1 MIRKKEI
8 YSYIIAFMVMIVT
21 SITVYLLT
29 SEDDT
34 AYSRV
39 FSSNSFIEKEIVYN
53 QKNFSNAHKLGLE
66 IDNVKREIVKMSSD
80 LERQSLEYAQLVD
93 EMEVIKSNLDW
104 LSKTTAFSSYTR
116 EMLQALP
123 QRINIASLQDY
134 RSQVNIRIYEI
145 AKAERAESI
154 LNPDNSTSLEKV
166 DLEKLEELMSL
177 YKALLTQINTLIS
190 VSGDYSV
197 ALEEARVFLKER
209 QVWTYSNSPIWENI
223 FNLDTKKLFGV
234 TSLVSSISKNLDLAK
249 VRLSSVYFGALSLI
263 LLFLNW
269 WSRLKLDLVS
279 LRQEKV
285 FGHPLKDSFSNSIIV
300 LTITFVASSILP
312 AFFFT
317 CVWFL
322 DFNWAR
328 HPSILFDEA
337 MIASFALLWSVGF
350 LYHLSRK
357 KGMLELHFRWS
368 KAMCHTIHH
377 RIRVIMFPLLVILVF
392 FHFCRLFA
400 QEGDAEILRIL
411 YLTMVIFLFILYR
424 SALNI
429 EEVNA
434 HLPSYF
440 QSGVGFFVIYYSV
453 LGSFF
458 VVIMTAMLG
467 LYVASWKILVL
478 QQLNIF
484 ALIGIFLIYQLGE
497 RWLILEQRQL
507 SYQRFL
513 AKREEKIARENEG
526 LSEEAPAFD
535 VEEQGLD
542 KESISEQS
550 MTLLKG
556 LCLVLLVIT
565 LSAIWSNQLELTNW
579 MDNILLWQATSS
591 ASSGAEA
598 VDITLKSLMYAVLTL
613 VISFVSIRN
622 IPGLLELLILRRM
635 NLSPGTGY
643 TITTLLRYIIL
654 VLGIVIS
661 FTTIGIEWD
670 RLQWLVAAIGVGL
683 GFGLQEIFANFIS
696 GLILLFERPIRIGD
710 TVTINE
716 LSGTVSKIQTRSTT
730 IIDWD
735 NKEIVVPNK
744 VFITDKLINWSLTD
758 SVTRVVIP
766 VGVAYDSDIDLVEDL
781 LYRAVEDTPLVLSI
795 PAPQVYFLTFGDSSL
810 EFELRLHINSIDDRL
825 PTLHLVN
832 KKINQLFKENN
843 VEIAYPQIDVHMKD
857 TEQKKN

>member
-8 YSYIIAFMVMIVT
+8 YSYIIAFMVMITT

-39 FSSNSFIEKEIVYN
+39 FSSNNFIEKEIVYN
-53 QKNFSNAHKLGLE
+53 QKNFSNTHKLGLE
-66 IDNVKREIVKMSSD
+66 IDKVKLEIGKMSAN
-80 LERQSLEYAQLVD
+80 LERVSLEYGQLVD

-104 LSKTTAFSSYTR
+104 LRKTTAFSSYTR
-116 EMLQALP
+116 KTLQELP
-123 QRINIASLQDY
+123 QKINIESLRDY
-134 RSQVNIRIYEI
+134 RSQVDIRIYEI
-145 AKAERAESI
+145 TKAERAESK
-154 LNPDNSTSLEKV
+154 LNPDNSSSAEKM
-166 DLEKLEELMSL
+166 DLEKLQELMSL
-177 YKALLTQINTLIS
+177 YKALLSQIDTLIS
-190 VSGDYSV
+190 VAGDYSF

-209 QVWTYSNSPIWENI
+209 QVWTYSNSPIWESI

-234 TSLVSSISKNLDLAK
+234 ASLTSSISQNIELAK
-249 VRLSSVYFGALSLI
+249 VRLSLFYFVVLSLI
-263 LLFLNW
+263 LFFLNW
-269 WSRLKLDLVS
+269 WSRLKLNIVS
-279 LRQEKV
+279 QRQEKV

-300 LTITFVASSILP
+300 LTITFIASSFLP
-312 AFFFT
+312 VFFFT

-322 DFNWAR
+322 DFNWVR

-337 MIASFALLWSVGF
+337 MIASFVLLWSVGF

-368 KAMCHTIHH
+368 KAMCYTIHN

-392 FHFCRLFA
+392 FHFCRLVA

-434 HLPSYF
+434 HLPAYF
-440 QSGVGFFVIYYSV
+440 QSGMGYLVIYYSV

-458 VVIMTAMLG
+458 VVIILAMLG
-467 LYVASWKILVL
+467 LYIASWKILVL

-513 AKREEKIARENEG
+513 TKREEKIARESEG
-526 LSEEAPAFD
+526 ISEEASALD
-535 VEEQGLD
+535 VEDQGLD
-542 KESISEQS
+542 KEAISDQS

-556 LCLVLLVIT
+556 LCLVLLVTT
-565 LSAIWSNQLELTNW
+565 LSAIWSNQLELTTW
-579 MDNILLWQATSS
+579 MDNVVLWQTALSG
-591 ASSGAEA
+591 SSGAELI
-598 VDITLKSLMYAVLTL
+598 DITLKSLLYSLLTL
-613 VISFVSIRN
+613 VIAFVSIRN
-622 IPGLLELLILRRM
+622 IPGLLELLVLRRM

-643 TITTLLRYIIL
+643 TIITLLRYIIL
-654 VLGIVIS
+654 VLGIVIA

-758 SVTRVVIP
+758 SVTRVVIR
-766 VGVAYDSDIDLVEDL
+766 VGVAYGSDIDLVEDL
-781 LYRAVEDTPLVLSI
+781 LYRTVEDTPLVLSV
-795 PAPQVYFLTFGDSSL
+795 PSPQVYFLTFGDSSL

-832 KKINQLFKENN
+832 KKINQLFKENS
-843 VEIAYPQIDVHMKD
+843 VEIAYPQIDVHIRGD
-857 TEQKKN
+857 T

>member
-1 MIRKKEI
+1 
-8 YSYIIAFMVMIVT
+8 
-21 SITVYLLT
+21 
-29 SEDDT
+29 
-34 AYSRV
+34 
-39 FSSNSFIEKEIVYN
+39 
-53 QKNFSNAHKLGLE
+53 
-66 IDNVKREIVKMSSD
+66 
-80 LERQSLEYAQLVD
+80 
-93 EMEVIKSNLDW
+93 
-104 LSKTTAFSSYTR
+104 
-116 EMLQALP
+116 
-123 QRINIASLQDY
+123 
-134 RSQVNIRIYEI
+134 
-145 AKAERAESI
+145 
-154 LNPDNSTSLEKV
+154 
-166 DLEKLEELMSL
+166 
-177 YKALLTQINTLIS
+177 
-190 VSGDYSV
+190 
-197 ALEEARVFLKER
+197 
-209 QVWTYSNSPIWENI
+209 
-223 FNLDTKKLFGV
+223 
-234 TSLVSSISKNLDLAK
+234 
-249 VRLSSVYFGALSLI
+249 
-263 LLFLNW
+263 
-269 WSRLKLDLVS
+269 
-279 LRQEKV
+279 
-285 FGHPLKDSFSNSIIV
+285 
-300 LTITFVASSILP
+300 
-312 AFFFT
+312 
-317 CVWFL
+317 
-322 DFNWAR
+322 
-328 HPSILFDEA
+328 
-337 MIASFALLWSVGF
+337 
-350 LYHLSRK
+350 
-357 KGMLELHFRWS
+357 
-368 KAMCHTIHH
+368 
-377 RIRVIMFPLLVILVF
+377 MFPLLVILVF

-598 VDITLKSLMYAVLTL
+598 VDITLKSLMYALLTL

-758 SVTRVVIP
+758 SVTRVVIR
-766 VGVAYDSDIDLVEDL
+766 VGVAYGSDIDLVEDL
-781 LYRAVEDTPLVLSI
+781 LYRTVEDTPLVLSV
-795 PAPQVYFLTFGDSSL
+795 PSPQVYFLTFGDSSL

-832 KKINQLFKENN
+832 KKINQLFKENS
-843 VEIAYPQIDVHMKD
+843 VEIAYPQIDVHIRGD
-857 TEQKKN
+857 T

>member
-8 YSYIIAFMVMIVT
+8 YSYIIAFMAMIVM
-21 SITVYLLT
+21 SITIYLLT
-29 SEDDT
+29 IEDDA
-34 AYSRV
+34 AYSNVLNRK
-39 FSSNSFIEKEIVYN
+39 SFIENGIVFN
-53 QKNFSNAHKLGLE
+53 QQSFLNSRELDTEVEK
-66 IDNVKREIVKMSSD
+66 VKQEIVKMSSD
-80 LERQSLEYAQLVD
+80 LERVSRENAELSG
-93 EMEVIKSNLDW
+93 EMEMIENNLNW
-104 LSKTTAFSSYTR
+104 LSKTTEFASYTR
-116 EMLQALP
+116 EMLQQLP
-123 QRINIASLQDY
+123 QRIDAEDLHDY
-134 RSQVNIRIYEI
+134 RSQVNIRLYEI
-145 AKAERAESI
+145 TKVERAM
-154 LNPDNSTSLEKV
+154 SLTRGDDSKTYEEV
-166 DLEKLEELMSL
+166 DLEKLHQLISL
-177 YKALLTQINTLIS
+177 YKALSNQIDILIS
-190 VSGDYSV
+190 VTSDYSV
-197 ALEEARVFLKER
+197 ELEEARAFLQER
-209 QVWTYSNSPIWENI
+209 QVWTYSNSPIWKNI
-223 FNLDTKKLFGV
+223 FNLDTEKLFGDAYPI
-234 TSLVSSISKNLDLAK
+234 SSIYRNVNMAK
-249 VRLSSVYFGALSLI
+249 VRVSLVYFVALSMI

-300 LTITFVASSILP
+300 LAITFIASSILP

-317 CVWFL
+317 CIWFL
-322 DFNWAR
+322 DANWLR
-328 HPSILFDEA
+328 HPSILFDEV
-337 MIASFALLWSVGF
+337 MIASFALLWSIGF

-368 KAMCHTIHH
+368 KEVCHTIHH
-377 RIRVIMFPLLVILVF
+377 RIRVIMFPLLMILVL
-392 FHFCRLFA
+392 FHFFRLIA
-400 QEGDAEILRIL
+400 QENDAEILRIL
-411 YLTMVIFLFILYR
+411 FLLVVVLLFVLYR
-424 SALNI
+424 SALNLKDI
-429 EEVNA
+429 NI
-434 HLPSYF
+434 HLPAFF
-440 QSGVGFFVIYYSV
+440 QSGLGFFFIYYSV
-453 LGSFF
+453 LGSYF
-458 VVIMTAMLG
+458 VVMMTAILG

-484 ALIGIFLIYQLGE
+484 VLIGVFLVYQLGE

-513 AKREEKIARENEG
+513 TKREEKIARESEG
-526 LSEEAPAFD
+526 LTEEASVFD
-535 VEEQGLD
+535 AEEQGLD
-542 KESISEQS
+542 KASISEQS

-556 LCLVLLVIT
+556 LCLVLLVT
-565 LSAIWSNQLELTNW
+565 ALSTIWSNQLELTNW
-579 MDNILLWQATSS
+579 MDDVVLWQATPSTS
-591 ASSGAEA
+591 NGAEA
-598 VDITLKSLMYAVLTL
+598 VDITLKSLMYALLTL

-622 IPGLLELLILRRM
+622 IPGLLELLVLRRM
-635 NLSPGTGY
+635 NLAPGTGY

-654 VLGIVIS
+654 MIGIVIA
-661 FTTIGIEWD
+661 FTTIGIEWE

-766 VGVAYDSDIDLVEDL
+766 VGVAYGSDIDLVEEL
-781 LYRAVEDTPLVLSI
+781 LYRAVEDTPLVLSV

-832 KKINQLFKENN
+832 KKINQLFKANN
-843 VEIAYPQIDVHMKD
+843 VEISFPQIDVHMKD
-857 TEQKKN
+857 MQN

>member
-80 LERQSLEYAQLVD
+80 LERQSLDYAQLVD

-123 QRINIASLQDY
+123 QRINIESLQDY

-234 TSLVSSISKNLDLAK
+234 TSLVSSISQNLDLAK
-249 VRLSSVYFGALSLI
+249 VRLSSMYFGALSLI

-411 YLTMVIFLFILYR
+411 YLTIVIFLFILYR

-598 VDITLKSLMYAVLTL
+598 VDITLKSLMYALLTL

-758 SVTRVVIP
+758 SVTRVVIR
-766 VGVAYDSDIDLVEDL
+766 VGVAYGSDIDLVEDL
-781 LYRAVEDTPLVLSI
+781 LYRTVEDTPLVLSV
-795 PAPQVYFLTFGDSSL
+795 PSPQVYFLTFGDSSL

-832 KKINQLFKENN
+832 KKINQLFKENS
-843 VEIAYPQIDVHMKD
+843 VEIAYPQIDVHIRGD
-857 TEQKKN
+857 T

>member
-80 LERQSLEYAQLVD
+80 LERQSLDYAQLVD

-123 QRINIASLQDY
+123 QRINIESLQDY

-234 TSLVSSISKNLDLAK
+234 TSLVSSISQNLDLAK

-598 VDITLKSLMYAVLTL
+598 VDITLKSLMYALLTL

-766 VGVAYDSDIDLVEDL
+766 VGVAYDSDIDFVEDL

-843 VEIAYPQIDVHMKD
+843 VEIAYPQIDVHIRGD
-857 TEQKKN
+857 T

>member
-80 LERQSLEYAQLVD
+80 LERQSLDYAQLVD

-123 QRINIASLQDY
+123 QRINIESLQDY

-223 FNLDTKKLFGV
+223 FNLDTKKLFGL
-234 TSLVSSISKNLDLAK
+234 TSLVSSISQNLDLAK

-411 YLTMVIFLFILYR
+411 YLTIVIFLFILYR

-598 VDITLKSLMYAVLTL
+598 VDITLKSLMYALLTL

-758 SVTRVVIP
+758 SVTRVVIR
-766 VGVAYDSDIDLVEDL
+766 VGVAYGSDIDLVEDL
-781 LYRAVEDTPLVLSI
+781 LYRTVEDTPLVLSV
-795 PAPQVYFLTFGDSSL
+795 PSPQVYFLTFGDSSL

-832 KKINQLFKENN
+832 KKINQLFKENS
-843 VEIAYPQIDVHMKD
+843 VEIAYPQIDVHIRGD
-857 TEQKKN
+857 T

>member
-1 MIRKKEI
+1 
-8 YSYIIAFMVMIVT
+8 MVMIVT

-80 LERQSLEYAQLVD
+80 LERQSLDYAQLVD

-123 QRINIASLQDY
+123 QRINIESLQDY

-234 TSLVSSISKNLDLAK
+234 TSLVSSISQNLDLAK

-458 VVIMTAMLG
+458 CRHNDGYVGVVCRIMENTRTSTTEYIRANRH
-467 LYVASWKILVL
+467 IL
-478 QQLNIF
+478 
-484 ALIGIFLIYQLGE
+484 
-497 RWLILEQRQL
+497 
-507 SYQRFL
+507 
-513 AKREEKIARENEG
+513 
-526 LSEEAPAFD
+526 D
-535 VEEQGLD
+535 
-542 KESISEQS
+542 
-550 MTLLKG
+550 
-556 LCLVLLVIT
+556 
-565 LSAIWSNQLELTNW
+565 LSA
-579 MDNILLWQATSS
+579 
-591 ASSGAEA
+591 
-598 VDITLKSLMYAVLTL
+598 
-613 VISFVSIRN
+613 R
-622 IPGLLELLILRRM
+622 
-635 NLSPGTGY
+635 
-643 TITTLLRYIIL
+643 
-654 VLGIVIS
+654 
-661 FTTIGIEWD
+661 
-670 RLQWLVAAIGVGL
+670 
-683 GFGLQEIFANFIS
+683 
-696 GLILLFERPIRIGD
+696 
-710 TVTINE
+710 
-716 LSGTVSKIQTRSTT
+716 
-730 IIDWD
+730 
-735 NKEIVVPNK
+735 
-744 VFITDKLINWSLTD
+744 
-758 SVTRVVIP
+758 
-766 VGVAYDSDIDLVEDL
+766 
-781 LYRAVEDTPLVLSI
+781 
-795 PAPQVYFLTFGDSSL
+795 
-810 EFELRLHINSIDDRL
+810 
-825 PTLHLVN
+825 
-832 KKINQLFKENN
+832 
-843 VEIAYPQIDVHMKD
+843 
-857 TEQKKN
+857 

>member
-1 MIRKKEI
+1 
-8 YSYIIAFMVMIVT
+8 MIVT

>member
-80 LERQSLEYAQLVD
+80 LERQSLDYAQLVD

-123 QRINIASLQDY
+123 QRINIESLQDY

-234 TSLVSSISKNLDLAK
+234 TSLVSSISQNLDLAK

-598 VDITLKSLMYAVLTL
+598 VDITLKSLMYALLTL

-758 SVTRVVIP
+758 SVTRVVIR
-766 VGVAYDSDIDLVEDL
+766 VGVAYGSDIDLVEDL
-781 LYRAVEDTPLVLSI
+781 LYRTVEDTPLVLSV
-795 PAPQVYFLTFGDSSL
+795 PSPQVYFLTFGDSSL

-832 KKINQLFKENN
+832 KKINQLFKENS
-843 VEIAYPQIDVHMKD
+843 VEIAYPQIDVHIRGD
-857 TEQKKN
+857 T

>member
-8 YSYIIAFMVMIVT
+8 YSYIIAFMAMIVM
-21 SITVYLLT
+21 SITIYLLT

-39 FSSNSFIEKEIVYN
+39 FNSDSFIETEIQFDQNYVVN
-53 QKNFSNAHKLGLE
+53 SHDIGLE
-66 IDNVKREIVKMSSD
+66 IEKVTSEIKKMSSD
-80 LERQSLEYAQLVD
+80 LEGISLEYAALT
-93 EMEVIKSNLDW
+93 EEIEVIKSNLDW
-104 LSKTTAFSSYTR
+104 LSKTTSFGSYTR
-116 EMLQALP
+116 KMLQELP
-123 QRINIASLQDY
+123 QRINIERLQDY

-145 AKAERAESI
+145 TKAERAAS
-154 LNPDNSTSLEKV
+154 LPSGVTSSSAQYV
-166 DLEKLEELMSL
+166 DLDKLKELISL
-177 YKALLTQINTLIS
+177 YKALSNQVETLIA

-197 ALEEARVFLKER
+197 ALEKARTFLEER
-209 QVWTYSNSPIWENI
+209 QVWTYSNSPMWENLL
-223 FNLDTKKLFGV
+223 NLDTKKVFGV
-234 TSLVSSISKNLDLAK
+234 ASPISSISRNVYLPKIQVSL
-249 VRLSSVYFGALSLI
+249 VYFVVLSLI

-285 FGHPLKDSFSNSIIV
+285 FGNPLKDSFSNSIIV

-317 CVWFL
+317 CVWFIE
-322 DFNWAR
+322 FIWG
-328 HPSILFDEA
+328 HQSSILFDEA
-337 MIASFALLWSVGF
+337 MIASFTLLWSVAF

-368 KAMCHTIHH
+368 KEVCSTIHH
-377 RIRVIMFPLLVILVF
+377 RVRVIMFPLLVILVC
-392 FHFCRLFA
+392 FHFFRLLA
-400 QEGDAEILRIL
+400 QENDAEILRIL
-411 YLTMVIFLFILYR
+411 FLLIVVFLFVLYR
-424 SALNI
+424 SALNLNDI
-429 EEVNA
+429 NA
-434 HLPSYF
+434 HLPAFF
-440 QSGVGFFVIYYSV
+440 QSGIGFFFIYYSV
-453 LGSFF
+453 LGSYF
-458 VVIMTAMLG
+458 VVMMTAILG

-484 ALIGIFLIYQLGE
+484 ALIGVFLVYQLGE

-513 AKREEKIARENEG
+513 ARREEKIARENEG
-526 LSEEAPAFD
+526 LPEEASTFD
-535 VEEQGLD
+535 AEEKGLD
-542 KESISEQS
+542 KEAISEQS

-556 LCLVLLVIT
+556 LCLVLLVTVIST
-565 LSAIWSNQLELTNW
+565 IWSNQLELTNW
-579 MDNILLWQATSS
+579 MDNVVLWQATPSTG
-591 ASSGAEA
+591 SGTEL
-598 VDITLKSLMYAVLTL
+598 VDITLKSVMYALLTL
-613 VISFVSIRN
+613 VVSFVSIRN
-622 IPGLLELLILRRM
+622 IPGLLELLVLRRM
-635 NLSPGTGY
+635 SLAPGTGY
-643 TITTLLRYIIL
+643 TITTLLRYLIL
-654 VLGIVIS
+654 MLGIAIA
-661 FTTIGIEWD
+661 FTTIGVEWE

-766 VGVAYDSDIDLVEDL
+766 IGVAYDSDVNLVEDL
-781 LYRAVEDTPLVLSI
+781 LYRAVEDTPLVLSV
-795 PAPQVYFLTFGDSSL
+795 PAPRVYFLTFGESSL
-810 EFELRLHINSIDDRL
+810 DFELRLHINSIDDRL

-843 VEIAYPQIDVHMKD
+843 VEISYPQLDLHMKD
-857 TEQKKN
+857 K

>member
-8 YSYIIAFMVMIVT
+8 YSYIIAFMAMIVM
-21 SITVYLLT
+21 SIAVYFLT

-39 FSSNSFIEKEIVYN
+39 FNRESFIEKEIEYN

-66 IDNVKREIVKMSSD
+66 IDKVKREIVKMSSD
-80 LERQSLEYAQLVD
+80 LEKLSLEYAELVN

-104 LSKTTAFSSYTR
+104 LSKTTAFGSYTR

-123 QRINIASLQDY
+123 QKINIESLQDY

-145 AKAERAESI
+145 TKAERAVS
-154 LNPDNSTSLEKV
+154 LPSRDNSDSLEKI
-166 DLEKLEELMSL
+166 DLKKLQELTSL
-177 YKALLTQINTLIS
+177 YKALSSQINTLIS
-190 VSGDYSV
+190 VSADYSV
-197 ALEEARVFLKER
+197 ALEEARAFLKER
-209 QVWTYSNSPIWENI
+209 QVWTYSNAPIWENI
-223 FNLDTKKLFGV
+223 FKLDTKKLFGV
-234 TSLVSSISKNLDLAK
+234 TSLTSSISRNVDLAK
-249 VRLSSVYFGALSLI
+249 VRLSLVYFVVLSLI

-322 DFNWAR
+322 DFNWLH

-368 KAMCHTIHH
+368 KEMCHTIHH
-377 RIRVIMFPLLVILVF
+377 RIRVIMFPLLVVLVF
-392 FHFCRLFA
+392 FHFCRLIA

-411 YLTMVIFLFILYR
+411 YLMMVIFLFILYR

-429 EEVNA
+429 EDVNA
-434 HLPSYF
+434 HLPAYF
-440 QSGVGFFVIYYSV
+440 QSGVGFFIIYYSV

-458 VVIMTAMLG
+458 VVIMMAMLG

-484 ALIGIFLIYQLGE
+484 ALIGVFLVYQLGE

-526 LSEEAPAFD
+526 LSEEASAFET
-535 VEEQGLD
+535 EEQGLD

-556 LCLVLLVIT
+556 LCLVLLVTT
-565 LSAIWSNQLELTNW
+565 LSTVWSNQLELTTW
-579 MDNILLWQATSS
+579 MDNIVLWQATP
-591 ASSGAEA
+591 SGGSDAEE
-598 VDITLKSLMYAVLTL
+598 VDITLKSLMYSLLTL

-622 IPGLLELLILRRM
+622 IPGLLELLVLRRM
-635 NLSPGTGY
+635 SLAPGTGY

-654 VLGIVIS
+654 MLGIVIA
-661 FTTIGIEWD
+661 FTTIGIEWE

-766 VGVAYDSDIDLVEDL
+766 VGVAYDSEIDLVEDL
-781 LYRAVEDTPLVLSI
+781 LYRAVEDTPLVLSV

-843 VEIAYPQIDVHMKD
+843 VEIAYPQVDVHMKSL
-857 TEQKKN
+857 

>member
-598 VDITLKSLMYAVLTL
+598 VDITLKSLMYALLTL

>member
-80 LERQSLEYAQLVD
+80 LERQSLDYAQLVD

-123 QRINIASLQDY
+123 QRINIESLQDY

-234 TSLVSSISKNLDLAK
+234 TSLVSSISQNLDLAK

-598 VDITLKSLMYAVLTL
+598 VDITLKSLMYALLTL

-843 VEIAYPQIDVHMKD
+843 VEIAYPQIDVHIRGD
-857 TEQKKN
+857 T

>member
-8 YSYIIAFMVMIVT
+8 YSYIIAFMAMIVM
-21 SITVYLLT
+21 SITIYLLT
-29 SEDDT
+29 IEDDA
-34 AYSRV
+34 AYSNVLNRK
-39 FSSNSFIEKEIVYN
+39 SFIENGIVFN
-53 QKNFSNAHKLGLE
+53 QQSFLNSRELDSEVEK
-66 IDNVKREIVKMSSD
+66 VKQEIVKMSSD
-80 LERQSLEYAQLVD
+80 LERVSRENAELSG
-93 EMEVIKSNLDW
+93 EMEMIENNLNW
-104 LSKTTAFSSYTR
+104 LSKTTEFASYTR
-116 EMLQALP
+116 EMLQQLP
-123 QRINIASLQDY
+123 QRIDAEDLHDY
-134 RSQVNIRIYEI
+134 RSQVNIRLYEI
-145 AKAERAESI
+145 TKVERAM
-154 LNPDNSTSLEKV
+154 SLTRGDDSKTYEEV
-166 DLEKLEELMSL
+166 DLEKLHQLISL
-177 YKALLTQINTLIS
+177 YKALSNQIDILIS
-190 VSGDYSV
+190 VTSDYSV
-197 ALEEARVFLKER
+197 ELEEARAFLQER
-209 QVWTYSNSPIWENI
+209 QVWTYSNSPIWKNI
-223 FNLDTKKLFGV
+223 FNLDTEKLFGDAYPI
-234 TSLVSSISKNLDLAK
+234 SSIYRNVNMAK
-249 VRLSSVYFGALSLI
+249 VRVSLVYFVALSMI

-300 LTITFVASSILP
+300 LAITFIASSILP

-317 CVWFL
+317 CIWFL
-322 DFNWAR
+322 DANWLR
-328 HPSILFDEA
+328 HPSILFDEV
-337 MIASFALLWSVGF
+337 MIASFALLWSIGF

-368 KAMCHTIHH
+368 KEVCHTIHH
-377 RIRVIMFPLLVILVF
+377 RIRVIMFPLLMILVL
-392 FHFCRLFA
+392 FHFFRLIA
-400 QEGDAEILRIL
+400 QENDAEILRIL
-411 YLTMVIFLFILYR
+411 FLLVVVLLFVLYR
-424 SALNI
+424 SALNLKDI
-429 EEVNA
+429 NI
-434 HLPSYF
+434 HLPAFF
-440 QSGVGFFVIYYSV
+440 QSGLGFFFIYYSV
-453 LGSFF
+453 LGSYF
-458 VVIMTAMLG
+458 VVMMTAILG

-484 ALIGIFLIYQLGE
+484 VLIGVFLVYQLGE

-513 AKREEKIARENEG
+513 TKREEKIARESEG
-526 LSEEAPAFD
+526 LTEEASVFD
-535 VEEQGLD
+535 AEEQGLD
-542 KESISEQS
+542 KASISEQS

-556 LCLVLLVIT
+556 LCLVLLVT
-565 LSAIWSNQLELTNW
+565 ALSTIWSNQLELTNW
-579 MDNILLWQATSS
+579 MDDVVLWQATPSTS
-591 ASSGAEA
+591 NGAEA
-598 VDITLKSLMYAVLTL
+598 VDITLKSLMYALLTL

-622 IPGLLELLILRRM
+622 IPGLLELLVLRRM
-635 NLSPGTGY
+635 NLAPGTGY

-654 VLGIVIS
+654 MIGIVIA
-661 FTTIGIEWD
+661 FTTIGIEWE

-766 VGVAYDSDIDLVEDL
+766 VGVAYGSDIDLVEEL
-781 LYRAVEDTPLVLSI
+781 LYRAVEDTPLVLSV

-832 KKINQLFKENN
+832 KKINQLFKANN
-843 VEIAYPQIDVHMKD
+843 VEISFPQIDVHMKD
-857 TEQKKN
+857 MQN

>member
-80 LERQSLEYAQLVD
+80 LERQSLDYAQLVD

-123 QRINIASLQDY
+123 QRINIESLQDY

-197 ALEEARVFLKER
+197 ALEEARFFLKER

-234 TSLVSSISKNLDLAK
+234 TSLVSSISQNLDLAK

-411 YLTMVIFLFILYR
+411 YLTIVIFLFILYR

-598 VDITLKSLMYAVLTL
+598 VDITLKSLMYALLTL

-758 SVTRVVIP
+758 SVTRVVIR
-766 VGVAYDSDIDLVEDL
+766 VGVAYGSDIDLVEDL
-781 LYRAVEDTPLVLSI
+781 LYRTVEDTPLVLSV
-795 PAPQVYFLTFGDSSL
+795 PSPQVYFLTFGDSSL

-832 KKINQLFKENN
+832 KKINQLFKENS
-843 VEIAYPQIDVHMKD
+843 VEIAYPQIDVHIRGD
-857 TEQKKN
+857 T

>member
-8 YSYIIAFMVMIVT
+8 YSYIIAFMAMIVM
-21 SITVYLLT
+21 SITIYLLT

-39 FSSNSFIEKEIVYN
+39 FNSDSFIETEIQFDQNYVVN
-53 QKNFSNAHKLGLE
+53 SHDIGLE
-66 IDNVKREIVKMSSD
+66 IEKVTSEIKKMSSD
-80 LERQSLEYAQLVD
+80 LERVSLEYATLA
-93 EMEVIKSNLDW
+93 EEIEVIKSNLDW
-104 LSKTTAFSSYTR
+104 LSKTTAFGSYTR
-116 EMLQALP
+116 KMLQELP
-123 QRINIASLQDY
+123 QRINIERLQDY

-145 AKAERAESI
+145 TKAERAAS
-154 LNPDNSTSLEKV
+154 LPSGVTSSSAQYV
-166 DLEKLEELMSL
+166 DLDKLKELISL
-177 YKALLTQINTLIS
+177 YKALSNQVDTLIA

-197 ALEEARVFLKER
+197 ALEAARAFLKER
-209 QVWTYSNSPIWENI
+209 QVWTYSNSPIWENL

-234 TSLVSSISKNLDLAK
+234 TSPISSISRNVYLPQIQISL
-249 VRLSSVYFGALSLI
+249 VYFVALSLI

-285 FGHPLKDSFSNSIIV
+285 FGNPLKDSFSNSIIV

-317 CVWFL
+317 CVWFIE
-322 DFNWAR
+322 FIWVR
-328 HPSILFDEA
+328 QSSILFDEA
-337 MIASFALLWSVGF
+337 MIASFTLLWSVAF

-368 KAMCHTIHH
+368 KEVCNTIHH
-377 RIRVIMFPLLVILVF
+377 RVRVIMFPLLVILVF
-392 FHFCRLFA
+392 FHFFRLLA
-400 QEGDAEILRIL
+400 QENDAEILRIL
-411 YLTMVIFLFILYR
+411 FLLIVVFLFVLYR
-424 SALNI
+424 SAFNLNDI
-429 EEVNA
+429 NT
-434 HLPSYF
+434 HLPAFF
-440 QSGVGFFVIYYSV
+440 QSGIGFFFIYYSV
-453 LGSFF
+453 LGSYF
-458 VVIMTAMLG
+458 VVMMTAILG

-484 ALIGIFLIYQLGE
+484 ALIGVFLVYQLGE

-526 LSEEAPAFD
+526 LPEEASTFD
-535 VEEQGLD
+535 AEEKGLD
-542 KESISEQS
+542 KEAISEQS

-556 LCLVLLVIT
+556 LCLVLLVTVIST
-565 LSAIWSNQLELTNW
+565 IWSNQLELTNW
-579 MDNILLWQATSS
+579 MDNVVLWQATPSTG
-591 ASSGAEA
+591 SGTEL
-598 VDITLKSLMYAVLTL
+598 VDITLKSVMYALLTL
-613 VISFVSIRN
+613 VVSFVSIRN
-622 IPGLLELLILRRM
+622 IPGLLELLVLRRM
-635 NLSPGTGY
+635 SLAPGTGY
-643 TITTLLRYIIL
+643 TITTLLRYLIL
-654 VLGIVIS
+654 MLGIAIA
-661 FTTIGIEWD
+661 FTTIGVEWE

-766 VGVAYDSDIDLVEDL
+766 IGVAYDSDVNLVEDL
-781 LYRAVEDTPLVLSI
+781 LYRAVEDTPLVLSV
-795 PAPQVYFLTFGDSSL
+795 PAPRVYFLTFGDSSL

-843 VEIAYPQIDVHMKD
+843 VEISYPQLDVHMKD
-857 TEQKKN
+857 Q

>member
-80 LERQSLEYAQLVD
+80 LERQSLDYAQLVD

-123 QRINIASLQDY
+123 QRINIESLQDY

-234 TSLVSSISKNLDLAK
+234 TSLVSSISQNLDLAK

-591 ASSGAEA
+591 ASSGAGA
-598 VDITLKSLMYAVLTL
+598 VDITLKSLMYALLTL

-758 SVTRVVIP
+758 SVTRVVIR
-766 VGVAYDSDIDLVEDL
+766 VGVAYGSDIDLVEDL
-781 LYRAVEDTPLVLSI
+781 LYRTVEDTPLVLSV
-795 PAPQVYFLTFGDSSL
+795 PSPQVYFLTFGDSSL

-832 KKINQLFKENN
+832 KKINQLFKENS
-843 VEIAYPQIDVHMKD
+843 VEIAYPQIDVHIRGD
-857 TEQKKN
+857 T